1 MALISAEKRIVL
13 VFFALYYKLKQLRP
27 PRYRFCKVYFCPN
40 KCRKAHSSRACN
52 FILRNKQ
59 ATTFYILYVTISI
72 FFIFLFIFHI
82 LLKLTLKSPY
92 VGISN
97 LVKNVIFFY
106 HFTNVSKFEILF
118 KKKTIE
124 KDAVFTIDNLIVK
137 IFHKTNVIFSKKSIF
152 QLIMTSNIFPLKIIF
167 YIEKMISK
175 KIWSSKKSFPSNVE
189 P

>member
-1 MALISAEKRIVL
+1 MALINAEKRIVL

-40 KCRKAHSSRACN
+40 KCRKAHSSHACN

-82 LLKLTLKSPY
+82 LLKLTLKSQY

-97 LVKNVIFFY
+97 LVKNVNFFI
-106 HFTNVSKFEILF
+106 ILPMF
-118 KKKTIE
+118 QSLNFCKKQNKKTW
-124 KDAVFTIDNLIVK
+124 
-137 IFHKTNVIFSKKSIF
+137 KK
-152 QLIMTSNIFPLKIIF
+152 Q
-167 YIEKMISK
+167 SK
-175 KIWSSKKSFPSNVE
+175 KIAELPLIMWFWNFSTKKKWFYQKSHFFDW
-189 P
+189 

>member
-1 MALISAEKRIVL
+1 MALINAEKRIVL

-40 KCRKAHSSRACN
+40 KFRNAHSSRACN

-97 LVKNVIFFY
+97 LVKNVIFFI
-106 HFTNVSKFEILF
+106 ILPMF
-118 KKKTIE
+118 QCLNFCKKQNKKTW
-124 KDAVFTIDNLIVK
+124 
-137 IFHKTNVIFSKKSIF
+137 KK
-152 QLIMTSNIFPLKIIF
+152 Q
-167 YIEKMISK
+167 SK
-175 KIWSSKKSFPSNVE
+175 KIAELPLIMWFWHFSTKKKWFYQKSQFFDW
-189 P
+189 

>member
-1 MALISAEKRIVL
+1 MALIGAEKRIVL

-82 LLKLTLKSPY
+82 LLKLTLKSQY

-97 LVKNVIFFY
+97 LVKNVNFFIILPM
-106 HFTNVSKFEILF
+106 FQNFKFC
-118 KKKTIE
+118 KKKDEKTIE
-124 KDAVFTIDNLIVK
+124 KDTEITIDN
-137 IFHKTNVIFSKKSIF
+137 VIFKFFNK
-152 QLIMTSNIFPLKIIF
+152 
-167 YIEKMISK
+167 
-175 KIWSSKKSFPSNVE
+175 KKSFYQKSQFFDW
-189 P
+189 